1 MSDRTIAKQ
10 QTTRHQKSPLPMFLA
25 YCLPALIFFG
35 VFKYWPMIYSAVLS
49 FAKWNFVSDLKWVG
63 WSNYASMFSKAMFTK
78 GLGNTFLYIVALLP
92 FFSVIPLLLATL
104 LLAVRNEKLQG
115 IYKALYFM
123 PTILAFSIICIV
135 WIWMY
140 NPTYGVLNNL
150 LHMIGMDFR
159 KAFFLICAFVIV
171 FSP

>member
-1 MSDRTIAKQ
+1 MQNQVSARKKQRRTDRGFWLWMLPVIA
-10 QTTRHQKSPLPMFLA
+10 A
-25 YCLPALIFFG
+25 YGL
-35 VFKYWPMIYSAVLS
+35 FKYWPMIYSAVLS

-92 FFSVIPLLLATL
+92 FFIVIPLLLATL